1 MPAAQR
7 SSLIARSVT
16 TLALA
21 VALGSALAGCATG
34 ASSTSSP
41 SPSSSSSSS
50 ETSTPDASGTST
62 PRPTSTSTATPIDG
76 QCDTA
81 KLSGTIGKGGGGA
94 AGSVEVT
101 IVLTNNGTEKCS
113 LQGWPGVSFVGDG
126 NGTQLGAAAKLD
138 RSTPH
143 PTVVLQ
149 PGGTAQ
155 APLKITNAQ
164 NYSDAD
170 CKPKPADGFR
180 VYPPGST
187 ASLFVKDAS
196 VTACTNEDI
205 ALLTVGALVGS

>member
-1 MPAAQR
+1 MAAAQH
-7 SSLIARSVT
+7 SSLLARSVT

-21 VALGSALAGCATG
+21 VALGAALVGCSTG
-34 ASSTSSP
+34 GSSTD
-41 SPSSSSSSS
+41 SPSSSSSGS
-50 ETSTPDASGTST
+50 TSPDASGSDT

-81 KLSGTIGKGGGGA
+81 KLTGAIGKGGGGA

-101 IVLTNNGTEKCS
+101 IVLTNTGTEKCS

-155 APLKITNAQ
+155 APLKVTNAH

-170 CKPKPADGFR
+170 CQPKPADGFR

-187 ASLFVKDAS
+187 GSLFVKDAD
-196 VTACTNEDI
+196 VTACASESIT
-205 ALLTVGALVGS
+205 LLTVGALVGS